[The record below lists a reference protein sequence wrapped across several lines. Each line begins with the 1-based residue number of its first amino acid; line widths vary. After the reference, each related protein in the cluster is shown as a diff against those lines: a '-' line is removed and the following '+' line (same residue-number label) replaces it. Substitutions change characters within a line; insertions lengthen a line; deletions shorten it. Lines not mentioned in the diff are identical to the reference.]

1 MRSSKARDARQKQRG
16 KSNAAKATRQRHVR
30 FSRTSYIMTPVWF
43 PWMFVGGLLF
53 IVLSFIG
60 AKYKE
65 KEYRSIQYLQ
75 DFISGSILI
84 AFTGVLIPDVFPAF
98 PALSTLSTMSALSAL
113 SLPTQDAFDEME
125 MVQVGPPR
133 LMRR

>member
-1 MRSSKARDARQKQRG
+1 
-16 KSNAAKATRQRHVR
+16 
-30 FSRTSYIMTPVWF
+30 
-43 PWMFVGGLLF
+43 MFVGGILF

-65 KEYRSIQYLQ
+65 KEYRSIQFLQ

-84 AFTGVLIPDVFPAF
+84 AFTGVLVPDVFPAF
-98 PALSTLSTMSALSAL
+98 PAGSSLFAFV
-113 SLPTQDAFDEME
+113 SLPTQNAFDEME

-133 LMRR
+133 LMGR